1 MMIIVI
7 IKIITIDG
15 RLICYDHTMIII
27 IDGYNENHL
36 SGGFGQIDM

>member
-15 RLICYDHTMIII
+15 RLICYDHTMTIIMMVI
-27 IDGYNENHL
+27 MKIT
-36 SGGFGQIDM
+36 